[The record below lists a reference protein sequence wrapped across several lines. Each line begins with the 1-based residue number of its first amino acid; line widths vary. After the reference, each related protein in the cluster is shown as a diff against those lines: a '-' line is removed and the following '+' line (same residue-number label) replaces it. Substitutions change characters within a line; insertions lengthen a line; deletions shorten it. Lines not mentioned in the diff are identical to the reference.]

1 MAIPTSGQIGVS
13 QHLNRELGRS
23 INAQF
28 SIDTAENGGYG
39 AINSNS
45 RSRPSSTNPA
55 SFSEWYGYDH
65 DAGGGPGPGTGLV
78 LDMGYSSDVDDAGA
92 ANACAGFQGL
102 TIYAENEERQ
112 WWNQAIYRNSSY
124 TIFALRG
131 WYSDQPNE
139 GGYTVRYWGG
149 SQWATEASL
158 CTI

>member
-45 RSRPSSTNPA
+45 RSRPSATNPA
-55 SFSEWYGYDH
+55 SFSEWYGYTH
-65 DAGGGPGPGTGLV
+65 VSGPGPVTGLV
-78 LDMGYSSDVDDAGA
+78 LDMGYSSDAGDEGA
-92 ANACAGFQGL
+92 NNACAGYQGL
-102 TIYAENEERQ
+102 TIYAEDEGNN
-112 WWNQAIYRNSSY
+112 WWSQSIFRNSSY

-149 SQWATEASL
+149 SSWATEASL
-158 CTI
+158 CTL

>member
-1 MAIPTSGQIGVS
+1 MAIPTSGPIGVS
-13 QHLNRELGRS
+13 QHLNRELGRG
-23 INAQF
+23 INDTF

-39 AINSNS
+39 RINTN
-45 RSRPSSTNPA
+45 SRPSPSATNPA
-55 SFSEWYGYDH
+55 SFSEWYGYTH
-65 DAGGGPGPGTGLV
+65 ISGPGPINGLV
-78 LDMGYSSDVDDAGA
+78 LDMGYSSDANDAGA
-92 ANACAGFQGL
+92 SNACAGFQGL

-112 WWNQAIYRNSSY
+112 WWNQSIYRNTSY
-124 TIFALRG
+124 TLFALRG

>member
-13 QHLNRELGRS
+13 QHLNRELGRG
-23 INAQF
+23 INDTF

-39 AINSNS
+39 TINPFS
-45 RSRPSSTNPA
+45 RSRPSATNPA

-65 DAGGGPGPGTGLV
+65 GGGGPGPIGGLV
-78 LDMGYSSDVDDAGA
+78 LDMGYSSDVGDEGAG
-92 ANACAGFQGL
+92 NACAGFQGL
-102 TIYAENEERQ
+102 TIYAENEERR
-112 WWNQAIYRNSSY
+112 WWNQSIYRNNSY
-124 TIFALRG
+124 TIFAIRG

-149 SQWATEASL
+149 SSWATEASL